1 MTILDVLKVVQTDQS
16 VIVDVYVDGRLSY
29 CSILDNAET
38 AGEALSRVRAE
49 VLGLNVTEIKTKE
62 WKDPIK
68 KKKIVSLYI
77 ASDN

>member
-1 MTILDVLKVVQTDQS
+1 MTVLDVLKVVPVDHS
-16 VIVDVYVDGRLSY
+16 VIVDVYVDGSLSY

-38 AGEALSRVRAE
+38 AGEAISRMRAD
-49 VLGLNVTEIKTKE
+49 VLGLSVTEIKTKE

-68 KKKIVSLYI
+68 KRPVISLYI